1 MTFGIVLC
9 RIRRKSVTFLREK
22 KLSYVTQCGKYDY
35 RCAMEFSISRMAN
48 DSFRCRIINDALVCV
63 HSGEKNFIPQYCQK
77 KGFIGGADM
86 QPAQATKNE
95 SREHWSQSGMFIR
108 VIFQHVHTIT
118 HRLAFNCT
126 EKNRPRIFKE
136 TNYLFEIMN
145 IFVYIKIA
153 LELKY
158 QLRM

>member
-1 MTFGIVLC
+1 MWKIWISMRNGILN
-9 RIRRKSVTFLREK
+9 IENGEWLFSV
-22 KLSYVTQCGKYDY
+22 SYHV
-35 RCAMEFSISRMAN
+35 
-48 DSFRCRIINDALVCV
+48 NDALVCV
-63 HSGEKNFIPQYCQK
+63 HSGEKNFIPQYYQK
-77 KGFIGGADM
+77 KRFIGGADM

-145 IFVYIKIA
+145 IFVYIKIV